1 MKYLNKYTYVLL
13 GLIVISGITISFIIP
28 NFQREEFS
36 QDVIDDIIEGV
47 TTTSTTSV
55 GNDNSEI
62 VQNNEKPEAIEEDLI
77 ITDEESNKIEKLLI
91 NNTIKKVITDFDVY
105 MLIGSDERSG
115 ETVKTR
121 GNVIGKLSL
130 IHI

>member
-13 GLIVISGITISFIIP
+13 ALIIIAGITIAFIIP

-55 GNDNSEI
+55 ENDDIEVI
-62 VQNNEKPEAIEEDLI
+62 ENNEQTEDEEDLI
-77 ITDEESNKIEKLLI
+77 ITDEEINKIEKLL
-91 NNTIKKVITDFDVY
+91 KKWI
-105 MLIGSDERSG
+105 
-115 ETVKTR
+115 
-121 GNVIGKLSL
+121 
-130 IHI
+130 

>member
-13 GLIVISGITISFIIP
+13 ALIIIAGITIAFIIP

-55 GNDNSEI
+55 ENDDIEVI
-62 VQNNEKPEAIEEDLI
+62 ENNEQTEDEEDLI
-77 ITDEESNKIEKLLI
+77 ITDEEINKIEKLL
-91 NNTIKKVITDFDVY
+91 KK
-105 MLIGSDERSG
+105 
-115 ETVKTR
+115 
-121 GNVIGKLSL
+121 
-130 IHI
+130 